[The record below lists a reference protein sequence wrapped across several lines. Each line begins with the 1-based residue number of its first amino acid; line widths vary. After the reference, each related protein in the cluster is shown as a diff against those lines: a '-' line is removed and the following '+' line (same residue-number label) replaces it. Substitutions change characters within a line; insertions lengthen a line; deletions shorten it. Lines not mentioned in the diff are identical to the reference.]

1 MFPLHPARVL
11 FSFLVS
17 RTSELVDVK
26 ELEDF
31 KLQVEN
37 NYVRK
42 PLPYLKESTFASQE
56 HVGFH

>member
-1 MFPLHPARVL
+1 M

-42 PLPYLKESTFASQE
+42 ALPYLKESTFASQE

>member
-1 MFPLHPARVL
+1 MFPLHPARVM

-42 PLPYLKESTFASQE
+42 ALPYLKESTFASQE